1 MVIAVIDGQGGGL
14 GAKLV
19 ESLCKALPDAQV
31 FAVGANAMATERM
44 IKAGASRAATGE
56 NAVCVVCRR
65 ADVITGPVGIA
76 VADSMLGE
84 ITPTMALAVAQSSA
98 RRILLPVGKCETLV
112 VGAGDKTMSDL
123 IAEAVG
129 QIVGQTKACV

>member
-19 ESLCKALPDAQV
+19 ESLRKALPDAQI
-31 FAVGANAMATERM
+31 FAVGANVMATERM

-84 ITPTMALAVAQSSA
+84 ITPTMALAVSQSSA